1 MDINALFAELTKE
14 AQASESTQTQED
26 ATAVSQSAATGGEE
40 GADSGM
46 DKLAEDLCAGGR
58 MFADAFC
65 DRAIE
70 KLAMAVP
77 AAGSGIL
84 DTSSKMEG
92 IAAKIGKAKGA
103 TAGKPGDSTSVR
115 AENHHGAMSGAKGA
129 VNPAKA
135 LG

>member
-1 MDINALFAELTKE
+1 MDIESLFETLKKT
-14 AQASESTQTQED
+14 ASDEGQTQEG
-26 ATAVSQSAATGGEE
+26 TAVVPQSAATGGEM

-65 DRAIE
+65 DRTIE

-92 IAAKIGKAKGA
+92 IAAKIGNLKGA

-115 AENHHGAMSGAKGA
+115 AEAHHGAMSGAKGV